1 MPAHRIGTRPVKSS
15 RARNLPKH
23 RPELQLDVD
32 AASGSYRID
41 AIATELYA
49 EGIFLNREPVE
60 LFLKRLRRSV
70 DFAGCHSLVLAQS
83 DLLTAPEQIKLT
95 KRFFED
101 VKAISH
107 LIERNKTIDL
117 RCVWLFVS
125 NLRDEAGWRLDR
137 TASLLI
143 KLRDVQAEIEGYLL
157 DYRPRGGRGGNRD
170 PLSYY
175 FISEMLDV
183 WRDFG
188 DVPPGQAAAERA
200 YTESMRDVPK
210 MFRSEY
216 RPFARLLA
224 AAWRDL
230 EFPIV
235 GHRNKSREP
244 LEDWFADR
252 VRKQFV
258 DTGLPVTNFER
269 NSDDL

>member
-15 RARNLPKH
+15 RARYLPKH
-23 RPELQLDVD
+23 RPRLRLDVD

-70 DFAGCHSLVLAQS
+70 DFAGFYSLGAAQAE
-83 DLLTAPEQIKLT
+83 LVTAPEQISLT

-107 LIERNKTIDL
+107 LIERNKTIDPHY
-117 RCVWLFVS
+117 VPLFVGF
-125 NLRDEAGWRLDR
+125 LRHGTGSCFDR
-137 TASLLI
+137 TSSLLT

-157 DYRPRGGRGGNRD
+157 DYRPRDGRGGNRD
-170 PLSYY
+170 PLSYN

-183 WRDFG
+183 WRDFS
-188 DVPPGQAAAERA
+188 DVPPEQAAAERA

-216 RPFARLLA
+216 RPFARLLG

-235 GHRNKSREP
+235 DHRNESREP

-258 DTGLPVTNFER
+258 DTGLPADEF
-269 NSDDL
+269 